1 VNIET
6 SINVFDDTQYEKI
19 IFDLFKAHQDIDG
32 IFASSDVMAAYA
44 IKVCHTFG
52 RKVPEDVKII
62 GYDDINIASLMMPSI
77 TTINQPI
84 DEMGELAV
92 ELIIKQIE
100 GKKVPTKNIFPVTL
114 VKRETA

>member
-1 VNIET
+1 
-6 SINVFDDTQYEKI
+6 
-19 IFDLFKAHQDIDG
+19 
-32 IFASSDVMAAYA
+32 MAAYA

-100 GKKVPTKNIFPVTL
+100 TKSAYKNIFPVTL
-114 VKRETA
+114 VKRETAYF